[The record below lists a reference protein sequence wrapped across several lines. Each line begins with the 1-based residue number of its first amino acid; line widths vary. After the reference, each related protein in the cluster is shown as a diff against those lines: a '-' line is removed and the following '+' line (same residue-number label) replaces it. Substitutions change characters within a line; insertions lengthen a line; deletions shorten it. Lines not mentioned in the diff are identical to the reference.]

1 MNNISDITIMIAVV
15 ALALWP
21 AIIVYIS
28 WKREKKIISS
38 IKNEQPQ
45 VLQAKPS
52 TEELVISTLKKMG
65 CNPEKNEDGNIGF
78 MYQGDDFYLSLQEDV
93 PFVMIWYPWW
103 GTINTDN
110 PVLPYLKEIIN
121 AINISSFITTVFMAE
136 NEGDKEIGIHSH
148 CHTFFTESALEPE
161 EHLKLILDSF
171 FDTRNA
177 IKENIDKLGSAIS
190 EEDEDTKKERVIV
203 KGFSAYKE
211 NSKPIEKKEK

>member
-1 MNNISDITIMIAVV
+1 M
-15 ALALWP
+15 
-21 AIIVYIS
+21 
-28 WKREKKIISS
+28 E
-38 IKNEQPQ
+38 
-45 VLQAKPS
+45 
-52 TEELVISTLKKMG
+52 
-65 CNPEKNEDGNIGF
+65 
-78 MYQGDDFYLSLQEDV
+78 
-93 PFVMIWYPWW
+93 
-103 GTINTDN
+103 
-110 PVLPYLKEIIN
+110 
-121 AINISSFITTVFMAE
+121 E

-211 NSKPIEKKEK
+211 NSQPIEKKEK